1 MSKQEFINY
10 GTFLEFASLLNPENY
25 PENYSGSGHRKSPKT
40 LVKMIKM
47 FDLYIYRFNH
57 RIGLYGADNYI
68 DAELSISPY
77 DFCSDPKISKKNL
90 GFDLQEYTESLITKI
105 KDEEYIPTV
114 PELEPYKVFINHKV
128 FNDSLDNEIDLINN
142 EKATYFFS
150 NKKII
155 DTSGNLIN
163 KGYHFTVD
171 CINKFI
177 RLFTSNNDE
186 EYTTY
191 ELKINTK
198 EGVLTITDGKSNFIN
213 LFSQEDN
220 LVITTNKRVEVNTV
234 ECEVNA
240 TETAT
245 VNTKLCTINAT
256 DKAEVNTKVSIINAE
271 DSAEVNTKNSTVNAS
286 DVSNINTKEA
296 NIKAENQ
303 CIVEATMANIKA
315 KNECNIE
322 TAMAKIKAN
331 ANCSIESAQISLK
344 GNISVN

>member
-1 MSKQEFINY
+1 M
-10 GTFLEFASLLNPENY
+10 
-25 PENYSGSGHRKSPKT
+25 
-40 LVKMIKM
+40 
-47 FDLYIYRFNH
+47 
-57 RIGLYGADNYI
+57 
-68 DAELSISPY
+68 
-77 DFCSDPKISKKNL
+77 
-90 GFDLQEYTESLITKI
+90 YTEGIKESGLKPFAIGIVAEDIEENSTIIKVYPQEILTNTVDIDISTIKTTTTNSTSSSGNEESIVVDKSSVIIAKWLPKGNDNRITAPMVCKGETVQLYNFAGT
-105 KDEEYIPTV
+105 DEYYWTT
-114 PELEPYKVFINHKV
+114 
-128 FNDSLDNEIDLINN
+128 LDNEMDLRKN

-186 EYTTY
+186 EFTTY
-191 ELKINTK
+191 DLKINTK
-198 EGVLTITDGKSNFIN
+198 EGVLTITDGKSNFIK
-213 LFSQEDN
+213 LFSQEDK

-303 CIVEATMANIKA
+303 CNVEATMANIKA